1 MLGIECLKK
10 INPICI
16 SKRLGLYIKNADC
29 KFFRQEIKY
38 LLYEDYHRN
47 FEKDYH
53 FRKKILSSLNDE
65 YYSGLLKKDIS
76 KLTAAQIL
84 SLISKYIIVF
94 DYEYSESS
102 LLVGDEI
109 FSECKEDELSKELH
123 KTPLINPTNEYDIEY
138 KFLFLYN
145 FVERSKGKKRNDLDI
160 LFNTGC
166 SDWPYSYIFN
176 MLMQKTYKSREENQS
191 YIFYKYYKNYNSE
204 FANKINGLI
213 KFGKKYDKI
222 VVNSDEYFK
231 LDFIAE
237 ILLSA
242 DKSQYSLLNY
252 VLLIEMLIINP
263 VRDTRSQLKDKL
275 KFFVDDLSIEFENEI
290 DVENFSTLIYDI
302 RSRLIHGNFNS
313 LKKELFKYKKN
324 YLKNFTFDYGEY
336 KEENWIIGHLN
347 LELRNILKNIMY
359 KYFNK
364 YEMLK
369 DFKYDRIK
377 KI

>member
-1 MLGIECLKK
+1 
-10 INPICI
+10 
-16 SKRLGLYIKNADC
+16 
-29 KFFRQEIKY
+29 
-38 LLYEDYHRN
+38 
-47 FEKDYH
+47 
-53 FRKKILSSLNDE
+53 
-65 YYSGLLKKDIS
+65 
-76 KLTAAQIL
+76 
-84 SLISKYIIVF
+84 
-94 DYEYSESS
+94 
-102 LLVGDEI
+102 
-109 FSECKEDELSKELH
+109 
-123 KTPLINPTNEYDIEY
+123 
-138 KFLFLYN
+138 
-145 FVERSKGKKRNDLDI
+145 
-160 LFNTGC
+160 
-166 SDWPYSYIFN
+166 
-176 MLMQKTYKSREENQS
+176 
-191 YIFYKYYKNYNSE
+191 
-204 FANKINGLI
+204 
-213 KFGKKYDKI
+213 
-222 VVNSDEYFK
+222 
-231 LDFIAE
+231 
-237 ILLSA
+237 
-242 DKSQYSLLNY
+242 
-252 VLLIEMLIINP
+252 MLIINP